1 MHVFFYLVTQR
12 LQKYGVYRMCGC
24 SPVYIAIIV
33 LGAVA
38 TGIYFSVDVLHREVL
53 APLLSSVK
61 SSAKPV
67 FTHYQTETDLNKGS
81 CTASGYIALRQELL
95 QACWLVRGGLL
106 GTNPPPLPARHFSNR
121 PLHFYVPN
129 PFKLF
134 CY

>member
-81 CTASGYIALRQELL
+81 CTASGYIASRQELM
-95 QACWLVRGGLL
+95 QACWLVGVFWGQI
-106 GTNPPPLPARHFSNR
+106 PPPLPARHFSNQ
-121 PLHFYVPN
+121 PLHFNVPH
-129 PFKLF
+129 P
-134 CY
+134 Y